1 METNA
6 STTGYQPIFEISRTN
21 PHAKVLERLYKLDR
35 AYSDLIAKHELYWD
49 NRDPDDRYEEW
60 ADAVILKQDDA
71 AEAIL
76 YRIERLWGSYWY
88 DHKSPTDL
96 PSSQI
101 EIFEKEYVKTHG
113 YPSYAMDRLNS
124 SERGW

>member
-1 METNA
+1 METNG
-6 STTGYQPIFEISRTN
+6 STFEVSPTN
-21 PHAKVLERLYKLDR
+21 PHAKLLDRLYKLDR
-35 AYSDLIAKHELYWD
+35 QYSDLIAKHELYWD

-76 YRIERLWGSYWY
+76 YRIERLGE
-88 DHKSPTDL
+88 DL
-96 PSSQI
+96 PESQI
-101 EIFEKEYVKTHG
+101 EVFEKAYVKTHG

-124 SERGW
+124 IGGW